1 MRAFADALLAWSLC
15 SFTPVAL
22 PALRC
27 LAVLSS
33 VAPAIVLSRLIVPG
47 TSDQDEEKSNPPSC
61 QPFSSFLEAVDSI
74 VKRDP
79 DAALATLSMQLL
91 VNVIPACRFVSSGM
105 LHIVRFFYQALFES
119 IFSIDE
125 AVLIL
130 ETYLRRKQASFIFAF
145 RQLSISSFIILQ
157 FRHLRRTP
165 HKWLTVPGIP
175 SAFSATSGSGK
186 YYELTSPDETGA

>member
-33 VAPAIVLSRLIVPG
+33 VAPAIVLSRLIIPG

-61 QPFSSFLEAVDSI
+61 QPYSSFLEAVDSI

-105 LHIVRFFYQALFES
+105 LYIVWFFYQALFEY
-119 IFSIDE
+119 IYSIDE

-145 RQLSISSFIILQ
+145 RQLSISSFIIL
-157 FRHLRRTP
+157 
-165 HKWLTVPGIP
+165 
-175 SAFSATSGSGK
+175 
-186 YYELTSPDETGA
+186 